1 MSLLLAYKRE
11 KMKTPKIINGEKIIK
26 VLVKNGYEIKSRGGS
41 HVTLSNETIHITVVL
56 PITTI
61 GVFLKICRIT
71 GIPKEEF
78 L

>member
-1 MSLLLAYKRE
+1 
-11 KMKTPKIINGEKIIK
+11 MKTPKILKGDYIIK
-26 VLVKNGYEIKSRGGS
+26 VLVKKGYQIKSRDGS
-41 HVTLSNETIHITVVL
+41 HVTLSNGTIHVTVVL

>member
-1 MSLLLAYKRE
+1 
-11 KMKTPKIINGEKIIK
+11 MKTPKIISGEKIIK
-26 VLVKNGYEIKSRGGS
+26 VLLTKGYEIKSRKSSYVSLSNGKV
-41 HVTLSNETIHITVVL
+41 HVTIVL

-71 GIPKEEF
+71 GISREEF

>member
-1 MSLLLAYKRE
+1 
-11 KMKTPKIINGEKIIK
+11 MKTPKIINGEKIIK

-41 HVTLSNETIHITVVL
+41 HVTLSNGTIHVTVVL